1 MEWPRSRVSPF
12 AGLGGYGGGTCE
24 GDDGHVDG
32 TIECSAVILDVDG
45 TLVDSTPAVERIWRA
60 WSAEYGLDPVAVLRE
75 AHGRRSE
82 DTIRELLPA
91 DQVEYAVRRQQTL
104 ELEDLADVAAM
115 PGARDLLSRL
125 ARSGRLRWALATSLN
140 RRLLA
145 ARMAAAGLPLPA
157 TVVTSELVVNGKPD
171 PEGFLLAARQLGLP
185 AHECVVVEDAPA
197 GIIAAKAAGATV
209 VAVTHTFPAD
219 ILAAADFVISSLGQ
233 LQVSERG
240 LTIAGVT

>member
-1 MEWPRSRVSPF
+1 
-12 AGLGGYGGGTCE
+12 
-24 GDDGHVDG
+24 VDS

-60 WSAEYGLDPVAVLRE
+60 WSAEYGLDPVAVLRD

-91 DQVEYAVRRQQTL
+91 DMVEYAVRRQQTL
-104 ELEDLADVAAM
+104 ELEDLADIAAM

-125 ARSGRLRWALATSLN
+125 ARSGQVRWALATSLN
-140 RRLLA
+140 RRLLV
-145 ARMAAAGLPLPA
+145 ARMAAAGLPVPA
-157 TVVTSELVVNGKPD
+157 TVVTGELVVNGKPD
-171 PEGFLLAARQLGLP
+171 PEGYLLAARELGLP
-185 AHECVVVEDAPA
+185 ARECVVVEDAPA
-197 GIIAAKAAGATV
+197 GVIAAKAAGATV

-219 ILAAADFVISSLGQ
+219 ILAPAADFVISSLGQ
-233 LQVSERG
+233 LQVTERG